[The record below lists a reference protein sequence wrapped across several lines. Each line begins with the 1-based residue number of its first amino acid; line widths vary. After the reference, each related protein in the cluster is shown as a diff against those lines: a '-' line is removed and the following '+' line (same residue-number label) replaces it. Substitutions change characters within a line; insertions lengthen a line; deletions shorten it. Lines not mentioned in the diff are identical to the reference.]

1 VSGSSVGRAFE
12 AVGVVA
18 GAFDDAGVAA
28 VAAFRVGLLADF
40 GECVVE
46 GGVKVLRG

>member
-1 VSGSSVGRAFE
+1 VVGRAFD

-18 GAFDDAGVAA
+18 SALDDAGVAA
-28 VAAFRVGLLADF
+28 VAAFRVGLLADL
-40 GECVVE
+40 GECVVA